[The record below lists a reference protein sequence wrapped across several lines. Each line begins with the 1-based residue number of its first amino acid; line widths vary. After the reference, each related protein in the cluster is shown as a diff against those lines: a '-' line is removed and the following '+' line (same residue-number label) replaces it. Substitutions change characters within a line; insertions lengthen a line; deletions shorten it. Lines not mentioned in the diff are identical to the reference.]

1 MSNLDETSHSR
12 SNGPANGP
20 LNGTAGGATGH
31 AAAGADGGAPL
42 NLAGSAG
49 RPVKPGSRMW
59 QPEETPCPLCGG
71 TGYLVPDLP
80 LGHPAYGRA
89 VPCDCRRS
97 ELLERRL
104 RAVGSIGAQE
114 SVAHLTFA
122 RFLPEGQSLPADK
135 AETLR
140 RAFESCRRFAAEPS
154 GWLLITGPYGCG
166 KTHLAAAIVNATL
179 DEGRVALFLNTP
191 DLLDHLRASFAPDAD
206 LSYEALFE
214 RLRNAPLLVLDDLGA
229 QSSTPWAQEKLFQ
242 LLNHRYNLRL
252 PTVITTNQRLD
263 EIEPRIRSR
272 MQDIELVTKVA
283 ITAPDFR
290 MGGAA
295 GQFELS
301 NLALYADKRF
311 DTFDLKR
318 PVASTE
324 EKVQLATTF
333 DTCRDFARDPRGWL
347 VLAGCNGCG
356 KTHLAAA
363 VANAQ
368 RDFGRTD
375 VMLIATPDLL
385 DALRA
390 TFNPQSGSS
399 YDRRFDEIRRVPMLV
414 LDDLGIESATPWARE
429 KLFQLL
435 NFRYIAQLPTVITT
449 SQELDDIDPWL
460 RARFLDSARCRYC
473 AITCGPYRGARAGG
487 YTPSAP
493 RGESRPSRPT
503 GGRAP
508 RS

>member
-1 MSNLDETSHSR
+1 MSNSDETPFGQSEES
-12 SNGPANGP
+12 GANGAANGRATRSLLP
-20 LNGTAGGATGH
+20 LTGAK
-31 AAAGADGGAPL
+31 
-42 NLAGSAG
+42 G
-49 RPVKPGSRMW
+49 RPTKPGSRMW
-59 QPEETPCPLCGG
+59 QPEETPCPICGG
-71 TGYLVPDLP
+71 TGYLMPDLP

-89 VPCDCRRS
+89 VACECRKRD
-97 ELLERRL
+97 LLERRV
-104 RAVGSIGAQE
+104 RAIGSIGAQE

-122 RFLPEGQSLPADK
+122 HFLPEGQSLPTDK
-135 AETLR
+135 ADTLR
-140 RAFESCRRFAAEPS
+140 RAFETCRHFAADPA
-154 GWLLITGPYGCG
+154 GWLLITGPFGCG
-166 KTHLAAAIVNATL
+166 KTHLAAAIVNAAL
-179 DEGRVALFLNTP
+179 EAGRVALFLNAP
-191 DLLDHLRASFAPDAD
+191 DLLDHLRAAFNPDAE
-206 LSYEALFE
+206 LSYDALFD
-214 RLRNAPLLVLDDLGA
+214 RLRNAPLLVIDDLGA

-263 EIEPRIRSR
+263 EIEPRLRSR
-272 MQDIELVTKVA
+272 MQDIDLVRRVA

-295 GQFELS
+295 GQFDLS

-311 DTFDLKR
+311 DTFDLNR
-318 PVASTE
+318 PVASRQ
-324 EKVQLATTF
+324 EKAELQQVF
-333 DTCRDFARDPRGWL
+333 ESCKSFAQSPTGWL

-368 RDFGRTD
+368 RDYGRTD

-390 TFNPQSGSS
+390 TFNPQSGNS

-414 LDDLGIESATPWARE
+414 LDDLGTESATPWARE

-435 NFRYIAQLPTVITT
+435 NYRYIAQLPTIITT

-460 RARFLDSARCRYC
+460 RARFLDGTRCRYC
-473 AITCGPYRGARAGG
+473 AITAGAYRGARSGDTRPPARP
-487 YTPSAP
+487 PS
-493 RGESRPSRPT
+493 
-503 GGRAP
+503 GRSTT
-508 RS
+508 RR